1 MILAKSYVIG
11 VIYQRL
17 WMEFDSNMGS
27 FSLFFLGGGGY
38 DHGVGI

>member
-17 WMEFDSNMGS
+17 WMQFDSNMGS
-27 FSLFFLGGGGY
+27 FSVFFSFWR
-38 DHGVGI
+38 V